1 VLFCRKDIIGR
12 HEKEKLKAIEYMSML
27 QSRVAVTIDM
37 WTADNQK
44 KGYMAVTGH
53 FIDESWKLRS
63 ILMGYV
69 LISTLCE
76 SFSLHGSIVLIGY
89 ACLLQVYI
97 CAGTAYRRC
106 YSRRAP

>member
-12 HEKEKLKAIEYMSML
+12 HDKEKIKAIEHMTML
-27 QSRVAVTIDM
+27 QSRVAVTNDM

-44 KGYMAVTGH
+44 KVYMAVTGH

-69 LISTLCE
+69 LVSTL
-76 SFSLHGSIVLIGY
+76 
-89 ACLLQVYI
+89 
-97 CAGTAYRRC
+97 
-106 YSRRAP
+106 